1 MLLKLANEDLGY
13 DGEVVLRNFSVAI
26 APGERVALV
35 GESGA
40 GKSTLLSVLQA
51 RFHDKAALIP
61 QAPGL
66 VRSLSVFHNI
76 YMGRLHVN
84 PTWYNLLNLAWPRRK
99 EIEAIR
105 PLVRR
110 LGLEEK
116 LFERAG
122 ALSGGQQQRTA
133 VCRALFQGGASVLGD
148 EPVSAVDS
156 HQARSVLN
164 ALCETFPTVVLAMHD
179 VELAIAYSSRVIGLK
194 QGVIALDEPSAEL
207 KPVDL
212 DFLYQEADGARH

>member
-13 DGEVVLRNFSVAI
+13 DGKVVLRNVSLSI
-26 APGERVALV
+26 APRERIALV

-40 GKSTLLSVLQA
+40 GKSTLLSVLQT
-51 RFHDKAALIP
+51 RLNNRAALIP

-76 YMGRLHVN
+76 YMGRLHLN
-84 PTWYNLLNLAWPRRK
+84 PTWYNLLNLAWPRRR
-99 EIEAIR
+99 EIDTIR
-105 PLVRR
+105 PLTRR
-110 LGLEEK
+110 IGLEDK
-116 LFERAG
+116 LFEQAG

-156 HQARSVLN
+156 HQARLI
-164 ALCETFPTVVLAMHD
+164 LDTLYETFPSLVLAMHD
-179 VELAIAYSSRVIGLK
+179 VELALEYSSRIIGLK
-194 QGVIALDEPSAEL
+194 QGVIVMDQPSAGL
-207 KPVDL
+207 TAADL
-212 DFLYQEADGARH
+212 DFLYKEADDSRR